1 MSKPLPHIQRRLLNT
16 DEAAAYLGIGRRT
29 MQNLLRDGEV
39 PKVRIGASTRIDQGD
54 LDEYVERIK
63 AQA

>member
-1 MSKPLPHIQRRLLNT
+1 MTKPVNIQRRLLNT

-29 MQNLLRDGEV
+29 MQGLLKDGDV
-39 PKVRIGASTRIDQGD
+39 LKVRIGSRTLIDQAD

-63 AQA
+63 RQA

>member
-1 MSKPLPHIQRRLLNT
+1 MTKPGNIQRRLLNT
-16 DEAAAYLGIGRRT
+16 DEAAAYLGSGRRT

-39 PKVRIGASTRIDQGD
+39 LKIRIGASTRIDQAD

-63 AQA
+63 RQS

>member
-1 MSKPLPHIQRRLLNT
+1 MSTPQPLQRRLLKT
-16 DEAAAYLGIGRRT
+16 EEAASYLGIGKRT

-39 PKVRIGASTRIDQGD
+39 LKIRIGASTRVDQAD

-63 AQA
+63 RQS

>member
-1 MSKPLPHIQRRLLNT
+1 MTKPVNIQRRLLTT
-16 DEAAAYLGIGRRT
+16 DEAAAYLSIGRRT

-39 PKVRIGASTRIDQGD
+39 LKIRIGASTRIDQAD

-63 AQA
+63 RQA